1 MINFKEFID
10 KDITAKK
17 TLITTLPTKT
27 KTNQKKYNDQIEQM
41 IQKYSQYQKSVR
53 AYLEAKAK
61 SFEVLENHDTIDQL
75 NEKVEQL
82 EHIRFLL
89 NPTNTYLEK
98 MGFDDL
104 LYQLNN
110 SYMLN
115 FQSLNDIINCFLD
128 KFELVGVKLESDD
141 FDYTCYVHEYMSS
154 FLQVRYSSDKKYHK
168 VSEIFESIYWINPEL
183 MEHIEL
189 NFRKLIRVHAKKFQ
203 SYILE
208 EQKREA
214 ELHHIHNYQDCIEKL
229 RSAYIDRNLAG
240 GESISDIIELAK
252 NRAFDIH
259 QYMPD
264 HKVRIMAY
272 QSLISDEA
280 LEEEDKR
287 KKVCETL
294 AKLKS
299 NVCEFDQYNT
309 FLPIFICFQE
319 EYKDLMNTSLK
330 DYKGLK
336 NIENE
341 ILTKEKELEKM
352 NHRIFG
358 SKSSI
363 FDFKQQPLSGAGLK
377 KLKMDTVRQAKELYT
392 LYHQYDKEYF
402 KEHVLEVIN
411 PSLMVSDVLNL
422 YYSFAYFRKLVVQ
435 KAYKLT
441 EYSEIIQKSDEFY
454 HFAMDPT
461 NMIIAGIPIFE
472 EANVKKVIANKYRLN
487 NIKID
492 EEDLE
497 PEELKTLLNK
507 IQLILRVEM
516 IEHSDVTSIEK
527 ICFIADVTK
536 ILAQEEKK

>member
-1 MINFKEFID
+1 
-10 KDITAKK
+10 
-17 TLITTLPTKT
+17 
-27 KTNQKKYNDQIEQM
+27 
-41 IQKYSQYQKSVR
+41 
-53 AYLEAKAK
+53 
-61 SFEVLENHDTIDQL
+61 
-75 NEKVEQL
+75 
-82 EHIRFLL
+82 
-89 NPTNTYLEK
+89 
-98 MGFDDL
+98 
-104 LYQLNN
+104 
-110 SYMLN
+110 
-115 FQSLNDIINCFLD
+115 
-128 KFELVGVKLESDD
+128 
-141 FDYTCYVHEYMSS
+141 
-154 FLQVRYSSDKKYHK
+154 
-168 VSEIFESIYWINPEL
+168 
-183 MEHIEL
+183 
-189 NFRKLIRVHAKKFQ
+189 
-203 SYILE
+203 
-208 EQKREA
+208 
-214 ELHHIHNYQDCIEKL
+214 
-229 RSAYIDRNLAG
+229 
-240 GESISDIIELAK
+240 
-252 NRAFDIH
+252 
-259 QYMPD
+259 
-264 HKVRIMAY
+264 
-272 QSLISDEA
+272 
-280 LEEEDKR
+280 
-287 KKVCETL
+287 
-294 AKLKS
+294 
-299 NVCEFDQYNT
+299 
-309 FLPIFICFQE
+309 
-319 EYKDLMNTSLK
+319 
-330 DYKGLK
+330 
-336 NIENE
+336 
-341 ILTKEKELEKM
+341 M